1 MVQEQENRHERS
13 IYSPSMYIAASHD
26 IDLGI
31 LADAEDTQLPNLLRH
46 ERKKFLFLNLR
57 IVLALC
63 AVIVLT

>member
-1 MVQEQENRHERS
+1 
-13 IYSPSMYIAASHD
+13 MYIAASHD

-46 ERKKFLFLNLR
+46 ERKKFLFLKLK